1 MKRKAYDKDGFALWV
16 LFGNRKGW
24 NKSDYRRVYVDDD
37 GVFWFKMGLWY
48 MVRSFVNLRVYAF
61 GNDGETRDAEI

>member
-16 LFGNRKGW
+16 LLGNRKGW

-37 GVFWFKMGLWY
+37 GVFLFKMGLWY